1 MLAPRQEDRGTEGQM
16 DGLTDVNVPATPHP
30 VLLPSSAFCL
40 SSERQKRPL
49 KLRTAGCSLKP
60 QSARQRGSF
69 GVCRRS
75 WSRRSRCRRQL
86 DSREWAHCAGIVC
99 VGQRETSRLV
109 ELCAAIRSQSANTP
123 GRGGAET
130 AAKQV
135 LAGETAG
142 GPGSDSRE
150 VGRGRSPWHVLVSL
164 LFLWPFADCIENGQ

>member
-1 MLAPRQEDRGTEGQM
+1 MLAPRQEDRGTEGQI

-30 VLLPSSAFCL
+30 ILLPSSLSAF
-40 SSERQKRPL
+40 R
-49 KLRTAGCSLKP
+49 
-60 QSARQRGSF
+60 ARDRKDLWNCVLQVALWSRSQLGSV

-135 LAGETAG
+135 LAGKTAG
-142 GPGSDSRE
+142 GGGDSRE
-150 VGRGRSPWHVLVSL
+150 LERGSPWHVLVSL
-164 LFLWPFADCIENGQ
+164 LFLWPFADCIENGQWLAL